1 MNNEK
6 QKLGVVLYHLKD
18 KFAYGSTNGNEM
30 SEFKFDE
37 IQIATLFDY
46 LRNGVFEGMFTFLE
60 PEEFRAILE
69 LNYLNLAREVV
80 SNEKIK
86 ELEKEFLEK
95 EKELK
100 VACKMSGKTISQE
113 QPQDSQTQ
121 PE

>member
-6 QKLGVVLYHLKD
+6 QKLGVALYHLKD

-30 SEFKFDE
+30 SEFKFDK

-69 LNYLNLAREVV
+69 LNYLNLAREIV